1 MHAIFITLYDSEFGL
16 RQDAAYLE
24 EDEDEE
30 KGEED
35 DKDKLEDGDFD
46 DDDDVDD
53 VEVEDNVDVEVEY
66 ADDSDIADAD
76 TEAVAAGRTVPKN
89 PASWRYWGS
98 WVVLPEPVS
107 PTIMSIWLA
116 CMAARKASRRA
127 KTGRLSRIKDK

>member
-1 MHAIFITLYDSEFGL
+1 M
-16 RQDAAYLE
+16 E

-35 DKDKLEDGDFD
+35 DVDKLEDGDFD
-46 DDDDVDD
+46 DDDDVDDVDVEDDID